1 MRRRFAKIVLVVG
14 AVFYGGPGLWAV
26 INAHSFINRVEKAPN
41 VHILHDMGAFM
52 VGLAVFT
59 IGLLVLSDKM
69 LTAFVAL
76 IVVSALDAY
85 VHFSDMHLGGIEKSE
100 PWDIVAMLIVLLL
113 GLAAYLPS
121 RQQAHVQPVSAERVT
136 VPAADRRDG

>member
-52 VGLAVFT
+52 VGLAIFT
-59 IGLLVLSDKM
+59 IGSLILSDKI
-69 LTAFVAL
+69 LTAFVSL

-100 PWDIVAMLIVLLL
+100 PWDIAGMLIVLLL
-113 GLAAYLPS
+113 GLAAYLTSRRAVESSPVDQDVPS
-121 RQQAHVQPVSAERVT
+121 GSAAPVSQR
-136 VPAADRRDG
+136 

>member
-52 VGLAVFT
+52 VGLAIFT
-59 IGLLVLSDKM
+59 IGSLILSDKI
-69 LTAFVAL
+69 LTAFVSL

-100 PWDIVAMLIVLLL
+100 PWDIAGMLIVLLL
-113 GLAAYLPS
+113 GLAAYLTSRRAVESPPVDQDVPS
-121 RQQAHVQPVSAERVT
+121 GSAAPVSQR
-136 VPAADRRDG
+136 